1 MARDI
6 AAKKVGVF
14 AGVPTMLT
22 ALLGHPGIEAHDL
35 SSLKCCGGGGTPLP
49 TALNDRNKTR
59 TGCSGAE
66 DPDAIGARL
75 ERTRGEAN
83 SGMIQNTVTFVTLR

>member
-1 MARDI
+1 
-6 AAKKVGVF
+6 
-14 AGVPTMLT
+14 MLRQRRQ
-22 ALLGHPGIEAHDL
+22 
-35 SSLKCCGGGGTPLP
+35 LP
-49 TALNDRNKTR
+49 TALNDRNKTL